1 MGVLDHINKGY
12 EKKMKKLEDEE
23 KKNEAGFTK
32 EKKGIEKKYNDE
44 MKANHKAAAKE
55 EKKRKAAAKAKAAM
69 DKEDKDKEEAEKKR
83 HGKANAKIEADLKKE
98 EAKNTKDDKKAAKM
112 QKEAD
117 AADAKEK
124 KFAADMKK
132 ADAARDAAAQ
142 AQADEDAE
150 MKSCAMDGSE
160 CELDADDG
168 TATCEKVI
176 GHGGKKYYV
185 GEDLVTC
192 TTKKPSGAA
201 VGSDDGGYTGEGWAK
216 IPTDAPTPA
225 PAPSKACVKAA
236 AKFAKG
242 PAAKYAEHGPAGIA
256 CAKGL
261 SADEQKAGL
270 EAFMHVGSL
279 CPAHCDEENN
289 VHVKQRDGGDVVSKI
304 CITPEDV
311 AMFKEQIEDMP
322 VYKAMGTN
330 GRFKAGPKADVCR
343 MVKNIQ
349 AGWNAGKAITSM
361 TF

>member
-55 EKKRKAAAKAKAAM
+55 EKKLAKEAADNKKKYQA
-69 DKEDKDKEEAEKKR
+69 EKDKVEAL
-83 HGKANAKIEADLKKE
+83 LKKK

-201 VGSDDGGYTGEGWAK
+201 VGSDDEGCTGEGWAK

-304 CITPEDV
+304 CITTEDV